1 MNDLITINYD
11 SGQPT
16 VSARDLHEKVGS
28 TERFT
33 NWFERQLQFGFEE
46 GSDYSNPLKVL
57 RVQKEGNR
65 KVKREVEDY
74 ELTVDMAKQICMV
87 QKNERAKKIR
97 QGLIDLEKA
106 WNTPEQIMARALK
119 MADQKIH
126 SLQTDVERMK
136 PLADFGEAL
145 AKSETSILIRELAK
159 IITQST
165 GTSIGEKRL
174 YAWLRDN
181 RYIMQNST
189 EPYQNRVEQ
198 GLFERNANGTHT
210 GSDGVTRTNYTT
222 YVTPKGQAYFINKF
236 KEDKH
241 NG

>member
-28 TERFT
+28 TERFST
-33 NWFERQLQFGFEE
+33 WFERQLQFGFEE
-46 GSDYSNPLKVL
+46 GEDFTSVKTFTVVNN
-57 RVQKEGNR
+57 GA
-65 KVKREVEDY
+65 KREITDY

-87 QKNERAKKIR
+87 QKNDRAKKIR

-126 SLQTDVERMK
+126 SLQTDVKRMK

-145 AKSETSILIRELAK
+145 IKSETSVLVRELAK

-165 GTSIGEKRL
+165 GIKIGQNRL
-174 YAWLRDN
+174 YDWLRDN
-181 RYIMQNST
+181 KYIIKNGT
-189 EPYQNRVEQ
+189 EPYQFRVEQ
-198 GLFERNANGTHT
+198 GLFERKANCTITHNTGNAETK
-210 GSDGVTRTNYTT
+210 YTT
-222 YVTPKGQAYFINKF
+222 YVTPKGQAYFISKF
-236 KEDKH
+236 KKEDKY
-241 NG
+241 

>member
-28 TERFT
+28 TERFSA
-33 NWFERQLQFGFEE
+33 WFERQLQYGFEE
-46 GSDYSNPLKVL
+46 GEDFIGCKTFNALAHQELQDYS
-57 RVQKEGNR
+57 
-65 KVKREVEDY
+65 
-74 ELTVDMAKQICMV
+74 LTVDMAKQICMV

-106 WNTPEQIMARALK
+106 WNTPDQIMARALK

-126 SLQTDVERMK
+126 SLQTDVKRMK

-145 AKSETSILIRELAK
+145 IKSETSVLVRELAK

-165 GTSIGEKRL
+165 GIKIGQNRL
-174 YAWLRDN
+174 YDWFRDN
-181 RYIMQNST
+181 KYIIKNGT
-189 EPYQNRVEQ
+189 EPYQFRVEQ
-198 GLFERNANGTHT
+198 GLFERKANCTITHNTGNAETK
-210 GSDGVTRTNYTT
+210 YTT
-222 YVTPKGQAYFINKF
+222 YVTPKGQAYFISKF
-236 KEDKH
+236 KKEDKH